1 MGRRSAVGQLA
12 HLLCEVYLR
21 LEAVQL
27 TDGNEFDF
35 DVTQGEVADMLGRST
50 VHVNRTLQFLRKK
63 GLVVWRGTRVTI
75 EDWERLQ
82 EIADFDP
89 TYLSLRKEPR

>member
-1 MGRRSAVGQLA
+1 
-12 HLLCEVYLR
+12 LR
-21 LEAVQL
+21 LEAVDL
-27 TDGNEFDF
+27 TDGYKFDF
-35 DVTQGEVADMLGRST
+35 DVTQSEVADMLGRSV

-63 GLVVWRGTRVTI
+63 GVLTWAGKTVTI

-82 EIADFDP
+82 AIADFDP